1 MKCPRLYALLEWKTG
16 ANFSFIWSSKYVP
29 GAFQVH
35 LRVRN
40 FRISELEANLDTQEK
55 SENDFYPKNTF
66 DKIMSKNKRKGN
78 CRS

>member
-1 MKCPRLYALLEWKTG
+1 
-16 ANFSFIWSSKYVP
+16 
-29 GAFQVH
+29 
-35 LRVRN
+35 
-40 FRISELEANLDTQEK
+40 LEANLDTQEK